1 MIFKKVKN
9 RICVASL
16 GVLAGLLLVFCSP
29 LDTHAEEMVV
39 ASKEIKHVHSST
51 NTTPCYSKHW
61 GQTGTEYKWKC
72 TICGDEGWGVPYLWD
87 TKGHGDKW
95 GIVDSRPT
103 YGDIWEL
110 TCTHSNETIGSIAIT
125 KDKKNLTL
133 TASGSEL
140 TIQSVTWSGSASGTG
155 ISVVATKTG
164 TATATVVIKDGYSKK
179 TSTYTLTA
187 TLTKEDFFSCS
198 VTADN
203 ATTTSSWAKSA
214 TLACVASGEEVA
226 SYQWY
231 YNGEPLSQAQSN
243 KRTALKE
250 GDYYCIATSTE
261 GTVAKSNVIHLYID
275 TTAPTFG
282 TVTYDGSKTVK
293 ELETTVTYDDSS
305 STGVSGVKKLVITK
319 DGVIVDEINVV
330 PSETEF
336 VFFLHEN
343 GTYTF
348 TLHDNAGNT
357 STKNITVSNIDAT
370 APEIGDC
377 VLKNEDGS
385 ITPTYFDK
393 KVIYITAS
401 DNNRLTSVLCAK
413 ASALTKDA
421 NGNYSLID
429 SNPAYINASFSG
441 KKTTTE
447 SFTLES
453 EEDNCKYI
461 VIAYDEAG
469 NQAVR
474 EFTISEIDTTAP
486 AITHTRISSSSS
498 YVVERVTFS
507 DNKKMK
513 AVEVALNGN
522 IKNIY
527 DVINSGSK
535 ELTLDN
541 NGAWTFTAIDDA
553 GHRTSIVIQVTG
565 IIKNYALDEEASL
578 YHVHYGANAST
589 TANGCYD
596 EPYQNWEVVGH
607 HTESAH
613 QNCGGHSIG
622 VIGHNTFE
630 ERCGAC
636 GSMGRTEE
644 DVYGYIDCNGRAVVT
659 GHFRVFDCYA
669 GSGASGGSGQRSGSA
684 TCGGYTRYW
693 QEPDYGYVTRYTC
706 NKLNNPLGIIT
717 LRKVLDGDYKLAIE
731 DNTNEHSEIIGYS
744 WTGRNTTA
752 NETEFP
758 SIHPNGGEASS
769 VTGQTDSFVI
779 IPDFGYYTCTV
790 TYRDKYSGGIYNV
803 KFYYMVEDYDLEPPT
818 VSLIENKLYSETL
831 DFDDVDAFS
840 EKVNSDE
847 PFVTKYK
854 EKTTLTFHLE
864 DNMCLKKI
872 KCISGNLTYEKDLP
886 KGMSTTVDVTFT
898 KNGTYTFE
906 LYDAIM
912 NLYTFTVKIDYIDTE
927 NPVIKTYV
935 SNPTYD
941 KKSAVYTLQVASDD
955 YSKMKYKWL
964 RKDHETGKVEVY
976 KDWNDEP
983 FVNLKDNGSYAVM
996 VADSVY
1002 YNAEETEPL
1011 PTESYLSRGGHKHI
1025 VILNKDFN
1033 EPRLNYYYCDT
1044 EPPKVTYEL
1053 RPTPRFVIVT
1063 IKATDNQ
1070 DTEDEL
1076 KYTCDKNVKSD
1087 KNLFYVTQNGTY
1099 KFTVTDECGNSTT
1112 ISVYVDFDALT
1123 GASPSIIKDLIITPL
1138 GKTYVSEGV
1147 TYSNTGYTY
1156 KPVFKDFVDTNFI
1169 LTKWNE
1175 KGTYKQVYSYTVS
1188 ENASDVLYSRYTKDE
1203 TVNTGEIEYPTNIVT
1218 KSIDKEAPTL
1228 AINVKNKIAY
1238 ITTSDKISGVGKIEV
1253 ETMTAHSKN
1262 TSYVDYSEKRSTN
1275 VTYALPMD
1283 YNTIYGIK
1291 IFDNVGNEGLQY
1303 YVSTDGV
1310 LTGGINNLYVVIFVD
1325 GDGKQINEQ
1334 YLIKG
1339 ANAVAP
1345 EAPTKTGCTFT
1356 KWSCDYT
1363 NVNSNLL
1370 VYPVF
1375 TSNATGQILDE
1386 EIHYD
1391 ESLRIK
1397 LKDSGFMFSNGG
1409 DGEIDEDKAERREID
1424 DTVYL
1429 QETVS
1434 EDDYLLLNED
1444 DTPKTFMKQYVYKYA
1459 GSSLIIMLLVLLAFK
1474 EWNERKRIK

>member
-1 MIFKKVKN
+1 MNFKKVKN

-29 LDTHAEEMVV
+29 IDVNAEGTVLT
-39 ASKEIKHVHSST
+39 SKEIKHVHSGTNNST
-51 NTTPCYSKHW
+51 SPNGCYTTPYDVYEDCSVHTGVDRGSTTCPRCGKTCGEDTWHRYCSRCGNTFSFTTAHCYNCGWDGGGGSHDCKHSFKKYTCSHTNEKV
-61 GQTGTEYKWKC
+61 GTFEIIQNSSLLVPRINLIETNHTTGNIATTIKNVKWTVDGEPASITD
-72 TICGDEGWGVPYLWD
+72 TICNI
-87 TKGHGDKW
+87 TKVG
-95 GIVDSRPT
+95 T
-103 YGDIWEL
+103 Y
-110 TCTHSNETIGSIAIT
+110 TCTFSYTEPYSGITVTDSASVTITMSAMATADIT
-125 KDKKNLTL
+125 VWHNGNIKL
-133 TASGSEL
+133 TAS
-140 TIQSVTWSGSASGTG
+140 
-155 ISVVATKTG
+155 VVGG
-164 TATATVVIKDGYSKK
+164 TASKYQWYKDGTKINDATSKTYTAKEYGEYFCDVTFTNGVKMNSNAVTAMIDKESPSILIK
-179 TSTYTLTA
+179 TSVSTSPTSYQKEVVLYA
-187 TLTKEDFFSCS
+187 FGSDTK
-198 VTADN
+198 
-203 ATTTSSWAKSA
+203 
-214 TLACVASGEEVA
+214 SGIA
-226 SYQWY
+226 SYQWNKNDKPISGATTDTLVISQTSDGDEY
-231 YNGEPLSQAQSN
+231 SCTVIDKVGNKATYSGANYNVYVDTDAPKIEVETEDLVQN
-243 KRTALKE
+243 TKTTITLKDLWLASLE
-250 GDYYCIATSTE
+250 I
-261 GTVAKSNVIHLYID
+261 
-275 TTAPTFG
+275 
-282 TVTYDGSKTVK
+282 VK
-293 ELETTVTYDDSS
+293 ETTTIGAWFDLDSKE
-305 STGVSGVKKLVITK
+305 VEKEYIL
-319 DGVIVDEINVV
+319 
-330 PSETEF
+330 TED
-336 VFFLHEN
+336 

-348 TLHDNAGNT
+348 KATDSAGNV
-357 STKNITVSNIDAT
+357 STKIIPVAMV
-370 APEIGDC
+370 G
-377 VLKNEDGS
+377 
-385 ITPTYFDK
+385 
-393 KVIYITAS
+393 IYGL
-401 DNNRLTSVLCAK
+401 NQEAK
-413 ASALTKDA
+413 L
-421 NGNYSLID
+421 YHQHID
-429 SNPAYINASFSG
+429 SCFEDIRCDGDLWEHEGEHTEWGVRYNYACKKCGYRFFGGGNASVTIEDHPDRYHKVGKCNRVIG
-441 KKTTTE
+441 KKTV
-447 SFTLES
+447 
-453 EEDNCKYI
+453 C
-461 VIAYDEAG
+461 
-469 NQAVR
+469 
-474 EFTISEIDTTAP
+474 
-486 AITHTRISSSSS
+486 THDQELLGT
-498 YVVERVTFS
+498 
-507 DNKKMK
+507 
-513 AVEVALNGN
+513 
-522 IKNIY
+522 
-527 DVINSGSK
+527 
-535 ELTLDN
+535 LTLTKSTDTGEYILEITEDIPHATIVSYKWT
-541 NGAWTFTAIDDA
+541 GA
-553 GHRTSIVIQVTG
+553 
-565 IIKNYALDEEASL
+565 
-578 YHVHYGANAST
+578 
-589 TANGCYD
+589 
-596 EPYQNWEVVGH
+596 
-607 HTESAH
+607 ES
-613 QNCGGHSIG
+613 
-622 VIGHNTFE
+622 
-630 ERCGAC
+630 
-636 GSMGRTEE
+636 
-644 DVYGYIDCNGRAVVT
+644 
-659 GHFRVFDCYA
+659 
-669 GSGASGGSGQRSGSA
+669 SA
-684 TCGGYTRYW
+684 T
-693 QEPDYGYVTRYTC
+693 D
-706 NKLNNPLGIIT
+706 
-717 LRKVLDGDYKLAIE
+717 A
-731 DNTNEHSEIIGYS
+731 
-744 WTGRNTTA
+744 
-752 NETEFP
+752 FP
-758 SIHPNGGEASS
+758 SVRPNGVKATDVTNKTTKS
-769 VTGQTDSFVI
+769 VV
-779 IPDFGYYTCTV
+779 IPDFGTYTCVV
-790 TYRDKYSGGIYNV
+790 TYKDDYSGATKAITFRY
-803 KFYYMVEDYDLEPPT
+803 KVEDFDLEPPT
-818 VSLIENKLYSETL
+818 VSLIEDKLYEEAL
-831 DFDDVDAFS
+831 DYDGLKAFS
-840 EKVNSDE
+840 EKVNTDE
-847 PFVTKYK
+847 PFATAYK
-854 EKTTLTFHLE
+854 ESTTLTLHLE
-864 DNMCLKKI
+864 DNMSLGILK
-872 KCISGNLTYEKDLP
+872 CTSGNLTLEKSLS
-886 KGMSTTVDVTFT
+886 KSKAETVDITFV
-898 KNGTYTFE
+898 KNGKYEFS
-906 LYDAIM
+906 LYDCINNVYA
-912 NLYTFTVKIDYIDTE
+912 FTIEIRCIDTD
-927 NPVIKTYV
+927 NPVVKTYV
-935 SNPTYD
+935 SNPSYS
-941 KKSAVYTLQVASDD
+941 KKSAIYTLQIASED

-1002 YNAEETEPL
+1002 YNAEETEPT
-1011 PTESYLSRGGHKHI
+1011 PSESYLSRGGHKHV

-1147 TYSNTGYTY
+1147 AYSNTGYTY
-1156 KPVFKDFVDTNFI
+1156 KPVFKDFVDTNFV

-1203 TVNTGEIEYPTNIVT
+1203 TVNTGEIEYPTNIIT

-1283 YNTIYGIK
+1283 YNTVYGIK
-1291 IFDNVGNEGLQY
+1291 IFDNVGNEGIQY
-1303 YVSTDGV
+1303 YVSTDGI

-1444 DTPKTFMKQYVYKYA
+1444 ETPKTFMKQYVYKYA

-1474 EWNERKRIK
+1474 EWNERKRIE